1 MFAVS
6 DGALLWHCGTMDDG
20 PKEVRLRGRLVNG
33 LYTEAML
40 LADEAR
46 SYFDRQGREDRET
59 LDPVARVALSC
70 ESLKITTRLMHVLAW
85 LLTERAIELGQMN
98 EEEAAASARRLGDAA
113 SSDASAIEGLPR
125 PAIALIDASQDLYAR
140 VRRLETE
147 SPESALGVS
156 PALSLLDRLERAF

>member
-1 MFAVS
+1 
-6 DGALLWHCGTMDDG
+6 MDDG
-20 PKEVRLRGRLVNG
+20 PREIRLRGRLVNS

-46 SYFDRQGREDRET
+46 AYFEHQGRADREI
-59 LDPVARVALSC
+59 LDPLARVSLSC

-85 LLTERAIELGQMN
+85 LLTERAIEVGQMGAD
-98 EEEAAASARRLGDAA
+98 EAAAAARRLGDATP
-113 SSDASAIEGLPR
+113 SDAASIEGLPA
-125 PAIALIDASQDLYAR
+125 PAIVLIDASQDLYAR

-147 SPESALGVS
+147 APESASGVS

>member
-1 MFAVS
+1 
-6 DGALLWHCGTMDDG
+6 MDDG
-20 PKEVRLRGRLVNG
+20 PREIRLRGRLVNS

-46 SYFDRQGREDRET
+46 AYFDHRGRADREA
-59 LDPVARVALSC
+59 LDPLARVTLSC

-85 LLTERAIELGQMN
+85 LLTERAIELGQIDAG
-98 EEEAAASARRLGDAA
+98 EAAATARRLGDAA
-113 SSDASAIEGLPR
+113 PTEFTSTQGLPG

-147 SPESALGVS
+147 PPESPSGVS

>member
-1 MFAVS
+1 
-6 DGALLWHCGTMDDG
+6 MDDG
-20 PKEVRLRGRLVNG
+20 PREIRLRGRLVNS

-46 SYFDRQGREDRET
+46 AYFEHQGRADREI
-59 LDPVARVALSC
+59 LDPLARVSLSC

-85 LLTERAIELGQMN
+85 LLTERAIEVGQMDAD
-98 EEEAAASARRLGDAA
+98 EAAAAARRLGDATP
-113 SSDASAIEGLPR
+113 SDAASIEGLPA
-125 PAIALIDASQDLYAR
+125 PAILLIDASQDLYGR

-147 SPESALGVS
+147 APESASGVS

>member
-1 MFAVS
+1 
-6 DGALLWHCGTMDDG
+6 MDDG
-20 PKEVRLRGRLVNG
+20 PREIRLRGRLVNG

-46 SYFDRQGREDRET
+46 GYFDRQGREDREA
-59 LDPVARVALSC
+59 LDPVTRVTLSC

-85 LLTERAIELGQMN
+85 LLTERAIDLGQMDAA
-98 EEEAAASARRLGDAA
+98 EAAATSRRLGDAA
-113 SSDASAIEGLPR
+113 ASDAASIEGLPQ

-140 VRRLETE
+140 VRRLEGEPSE
-147 SPESALGVS
+147 SISGGS